1 LALDVRKL
9 LWPLGLD
16 AFLRHCLGSRATLP
30 AFEQNFKPIGLA
42 TQIPKSMTARS
53 KIETGG
59 SDASLDG
66 LDPSPGDRRRHARV
80 AIALAG
86 RYMLEDGSEYPCECI
101 DISAGGLRLRAAK
114 AGPWG
119 SRIIAYIDGIGRIEG
134 HLVRRASGW
143 FAIETRGTTRKEE
156 RVEERIAW
164 IMDSETGKRDDR
176 RRLSR
181 QYLERQTVCLATL
194 DGRQYPAELTDVSKD
209 GAALLIDAILAA
221 GERVRLDGRR
231 ARVTRAFPGG
241 LAIKFENWVDESRE
255 RREGLALSREGRTRR
270 A

>member
-1 LALDVRKL
+1 
-9 LWPLGLD
+9 
-16 AFLRHCLGSRATLP
+16 
-30 AFEQNFKPIGLA
+30 
-42 TQIPKSMTARS
+42 
-53 KIETGG
+53 
-59 SDASLDG
+59 
-66 LDPSPGDRRRHARV
+66 
-80 AIALAG
+80 
-86 RYMLEDGSEYPCECI
+86 
-101 DISAGGLRLRAAK
+101 
-114 AGPWG
+114 
-119 SRIIAYIDGIGRIEG
+119 
-134 HLVRRASGW
+134 VRRASGW

-209 GAALLIDAILAA
+209 GAALLIDALLAV

-231 ARVTRAFPGG
+231 AKVTRAFPGG
-241 LAIKFENWVDESRE
+241 VALKFENWSDESRDRSE
-255 RREGLALSREGRTRR
+255 ALTPSHVSRARR

>member
-1 LALDVRKL
+1 
-9 LWPLGLD
+9 
-16 AFLRHCLGSRATLP
+16 
-30 AFEQNFKPIGLA
+30 
-42 TQIPKSMTARS
+42 M
-53 KIETGG
+53 
-59 SDASLDG
+59 
-66 LDPSPGDRRRHARV
+66 
-80 AIALAG
+80 ALAG

-119 SRIIAYIDGIGRIEG
+119 SQVIAYIDGIGRIEG

-164 IMDSETGKRDDR
+164 ILNSEIGKRDDR

-194 DGRQYPAELTDVSKD
+194 DGRHHPGELTDISKD
-209 GAALLIDAILAA
+209 GAALLIDALLAV

-231 ARVTRAFPGG
+231 AKVTRAFPGG
-241 LAIKFENWVDESRE
+241 VALKFENWVDESRDRSE
-255 RREGLALSREGRTRR
+255 AFTPSHVSRVRR